1 MTTLLS
7 TERSRALQAAATC
20 LDYPDDHWRAVLP
33 VLDEVTGTLSK
44 GAAPLQRFLDHATG
58 SDAATM
64 TRHYVETFDLRRRCS
79 LYLTYYAHGDTRK
92 RGMALLEFS
101 STYRQVGEELTSGE
115 LPDHL
120 AVVCEFAAR
129 HPEEGLR
136 LMQSHRA
143 GIELLGLALEDE
155 GSPYLHV
162 VDLVRAALPEA
173 APRDLEAALAL
184 ARSGPP
190 AEEVGLEPFAPPE
203 PRGARR

>member
-1 MTTLLS
+1 
-7 TERSRALQAAATC
+7 
-20 LDYPDDHWRAVLP
+20 
-33 VLDEVTGTLSK
+33 
-44 GAAPLQRFLDHATG
+44 
-58 SDAATM
+58 M
-64 TRHYVETFDLRRRCS
+64 TRHYVETFDLQRRCS
-79 LYLTYYAHGDTRK
+79 LYLTYYAHGDTRR

-101 STYRQVGEELTSGE
+101 QAYRQVDEELTSGE

-129 HPEEGLR
+129 HQDEGTR
-136 LMQSHRA
+136 LLQAHRA
-143 GIELLGLALEDE
+143 GVELLGMALEQE
-155 GSPYLHV
+155 RSPYAHV
-162 VDLVRAALPEA
+162 VDLVRAALPEP